1 MKVFSSIALRQA
13 VVTAIV
19 VLVAVAALAFATLV
33 GIERTNRA
41 TTLHTIDT
49 DLAGLIDVAVQG
61 GPIEVAHRI
70 DDRLA
75 VVSKSDETAHYL
87 LRSDAGKRLA
97 GDMVETPHVDAAHSA
112 SGEVRL
118 DGEPM
123 LVRATRLKPGVSLYV
138 GRSLV
143 PVERAETELRWRLGY
158 AGAAAVLGALLVGL
172 VTAWRLGRRARALND
187 VFRQFQEGDQT
198 ARAGPQGRD
207 EFGELAAN
215 VDAHLGQIAQ
225 LLAVQREISSNIAHE
240 LRTPL
245 AHLDTRL
252 RRALEST
259 AESVTRDALE
269 RARDDIRSI
278 VSLFDALLDIALG
291 EAADADA
298 RGVVDLS
305 EVASDLADLYSASA
319 EEAGLD
325 FAAKIAAGVRLR
337 GERMQLTRMI
347 ANLLDNAIKFVPAGA
362 QVLLTVAPGPVVTVE
377 DSGPG
382 VAAADRDLIFRRFG
396 RSRSDAA
403 GHGLGLALVKVIA
416 TRHGLA
422 ARCEDAAPGARFV
435 IAPAG

>member
-1 MKVFSSIALRQA
+1 MKLFSSIALRQA
-13 VVTAIV
+13 AVTAVV
-19 VLVAVAALAFATLV
+19 VLAAVAVLAVAVMV
-33 GIERTNRA
+33 GVERTDRA
-41 TTLHTIDT
+41 TTLRTIDT
-49 DLAGLIDVAVQG
+49 DLAGLVDVAVQG
-61 GPIEVAHRI
+61 GPSELAHRI
-70 DDRLA
+70 EDRLA

-87 LRSDAGKRLA
+87 LRADSGKRLA
-97 GDMVETPHVDAAHSA
+97 GDMVETPPVDAAHSA
-112 SGEVRL
+112 NGEVTV
-118 DGEPM
+118 DGERM

-138 GRSLV
+138 GRSLA

-158 AGAAAVLGALLVGL
+158 AAAAAVTGALLVGL
-172 VTAWRLGRRARALND
+172 FTAWRLGRRAQALNA
-187 VFRQFQEGDQT
+187 VFRRFQEGDQL
-198 ARAGPQGRD
+198 ARAGSQGSD

-215 VDAHLGQIAQ
+215 VDTHLGQIAQ

-252 RRALEST
+252 RRALDAT
-259 AESVTRDALE
+259 AEAATREVLE

-291 EAADADA
+291 EAMEGGA

-305 EVASDLADLYSASA
+305 EVGSDLADLYRASA

-325 FAAKIAAGVRLR
+325 FAVAITPGVTLR

-347 ANLLDNAIKFVPAGA
+347 ANLLDNAVKFVPAGA
-362 QVLLTVAPGPVVTVE
+362 SVRLTVGPGPVVTVE

-382 VAAADRDLIFRRFG
+382 VAPADRDLIFRRFG
-396 RSRSDAA
+396 RVSTDAA

-422 ARCEDAAPGARFV
+422 ARCEDAGPGARFV
-435 IAPAG
+435 VAPA